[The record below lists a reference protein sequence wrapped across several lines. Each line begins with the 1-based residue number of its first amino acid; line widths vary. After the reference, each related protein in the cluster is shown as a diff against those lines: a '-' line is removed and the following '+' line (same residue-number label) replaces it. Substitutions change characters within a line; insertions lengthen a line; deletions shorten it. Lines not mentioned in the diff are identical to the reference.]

1 MNGDHWASEKT
12 LHSFHWS
19 LLSFCNASLHDTRP
33 HITPY
38 WQISPSL
45 YPFQERMRLED
56 IYEAARCTDAVAKMP
71 RRSPKRPCKISQKDL
86 QCHVRLNLCQG
97 LLLVI
102 KSRKA
107 PCKSKL
113 TRPQMRIIFTFTMTQ
128 QLSSLVLTWEPSCH
142 WIVFL
147 LGFFG
152 GTSQ

>member
-1 MNGDHWASEKT
+1 MNGDHWTSVKT

-19 LLSFCNASLHDTRP
+19 FLSFCNASLHYTGP

-45 YPFQERMRLED
+45 CPFQERMRLKD
-56 IYEAARCTDAVAKMP
+56 IYETARCTDAAAKML
-71 RRSPKRPCKISQKDL
+71 RRSPKRPREFSPKEL
-86 QCHVRLNLCQG
+86 QCHVCLNPRQR

-107 PCKSKL
+107 PCKYKR
-113 TRPQMRIIFTFTMTQ
+113 TGPQIRIFFTFTMTQ
-128 QLSSLVLTWEPSCH
+128 QLSSLELMWEPRCH

-152 GTSQ
+152 GTSE

>member
-1 MNGDHWASEKT
+1 MNGDHWTSVKT

-19 LLSFCNASLHDTRP
+19 LLSFCNASLRYTGP

-45 YPFQERMRLED
+45 CPFQERMRLKD
-56 IYEAARCTDAVAKMP
+56 IYETACCTDAAAKMP
-71 RRSPKRPCKISQKDL
+71 RRSLRRPREISQKEL
-86 QCHVRLNLCQG
+86 QCHVRLNPRQR

-107 PCKSKL
+107 PCKYKL
-113 TRPQMRIIFTFTMTQ
+113 TGPQMRIIFTFTMTHG
-128 QLSSLVLTWEPSCH
+128 QLSSLVLTWEPSCR
-142 WIVFL
+142 WIVFR

-152 GTSQ
+152 GTS